1 MSKKRETIIVS
12 PLTKKRLKALKYNEH
27 ESYDHVI
34 STLLNVK
41 LDSGPIKYNIS
52 NNKCNIDVIVDWD
65 AEMAKIIYLKKDE
78 SYLLFPPADIYTDN
92 TMEWETFKK
101 QVLEN
106 KEGILNICA
115 ILDPSETYPYGPY
128 LQIHRYWT

>member
-1 MSKKRETIIVS
+1 MVKKRETIIVS
-12 PLTKKRLKALKYNEH
+12 KVTKSRLKALKYNER

-34 STLLNVK
+34 STLLDVK
-41 LDSGPIKYNIS
+41 LDSGPIKYKLS
-52 NNKCNIDVIVDWD
+52 NNNCSIDIIVDWD

-78 SYLLFPPADIYTDN
+78 SYLLFPRADIYTDN

-106 KEGILNICA
+106 KNNILNICA
-115 ILDPSETYPYGPY
+115 VLDPGETYPYGPY
-128 LQIHRYWT
+128 LQIHRY